1 MILSNFTC
9 VDVRYSSIIS
19 NSTSNTE
26 GKAEFAFKI
35 LAGWTEF
42 EHNAEAYLS
51 VAVLN
56 IATLALTEAQGV
68 LISISM
74 RHMFLLDK
82 AVSHHCSYLN
92 FGNKWKGFCVIVKN
106 QRNLYPLCT
115 GYS

>member
-9 VDVRYSSIIS
+9 VDVRYSGIIS
-19 NSTSNTE
+19 KSTSNTE
-26 GKAEFAFKI
+26 GKAARI
-35 LAGWTEF
+35 LAGYTEF

-74 RHMFLLDK
+74 RHMFLRDK

-92 FGNKWKGFCVIVKN
+92 FGNKWKGFCVIVKK
-106 QRNLYPLCT
+106 Q
-115 GYS
+115 

>member
-9 VDVRYSSIIS
+9 VDVMYNSIIS
-19 NSTSNTE
+19 SSASNTE
-26 GKAEFAFKI
+26 GKSARI

-56 IATLALTEAQGV
+56 IATLALSEAQGV

-92 FGNKWKGFCVIVKN
+92 FGNKWKGFCVIVKK
-106 QRNLYPLCT
+106 QWNLYPLCT

>member
-19 NSTSNTE
+19 KPTSNTE
-26 GKAEFAFKI
+26 GKAARI
-35 LAGWTEF
+35 LAGCTEF

-74 RHMFLLDK
+74 RHMFLRDK

-92 FGNKWKGFCVIVKN
+92 FGNKWKGFCVIVKK
-106 QRNLYPLCT
+106 Q
-115 GYS
+115 

>member
-9 VDVRYSSIIS
+9 VDVSYSSIYS
-19 NSTSNTE
+19 NTISNTE
-26 GKAEFAFKI
+26 GKAARI

-51 VAVLN
+51 VAVQN
-56 IATLALTEAQGV
+56 IATLALPEAQGV

-82 AVSHHCSYLN
+82 AVSHHCSFLN
-92 FGNKWKGFCVIVKN
+92 FGNKWKGFCVIVQK
-106 QRNLYPLCT
+106 QWNLYPLCT
-115 GYS
+115 GHS